1 MASCPIVQDFI
12 VFMNTTVGG
21 FSVTN
26 LESCVRSHFSAY
38 NQRLLCAEAAAQ
50 PVTGEGGQVS
60 SFIRVSNLGF

>member
-50 PVTGEGGQVS
+50 PATGEGGQVS